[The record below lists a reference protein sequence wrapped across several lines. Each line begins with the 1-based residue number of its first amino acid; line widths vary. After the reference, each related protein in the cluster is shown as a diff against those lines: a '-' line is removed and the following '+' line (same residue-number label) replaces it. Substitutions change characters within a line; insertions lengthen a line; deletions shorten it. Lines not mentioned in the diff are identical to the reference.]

1 MAIKMRVLY
10 ATNKKKMINI
20 ANYIKQKY
28 ELTQKSVD
36 CVPPAYSCER
46 EKLVIM
52 VVSATSS
59 MPNAFDLF
67 CKSLNKQNAY
77 NVAIISDGTPENTV
91 KIVDMIKGAGGN
103 VLDDILYINGGLPFK
118 FLKNVPAE
126 DMAKVN
132 EWSDRI
138 VASVSSNG

>member
-1 MAIKMRVLY
+1 MKMRVLT
-10 ATNKKKMINI
+10 ATNKGKLLSI
-20 ANYIKQKY
+20 ANSLAKKN
-28 ELTQKSVD
+28 D
-36 CVPPAYSCER
+36 CRIDTIPPAYSCER

-52 VVSATSS
+52 VISATAS

-77 NVAIISDGTPENTV
+77 KV
-91 KIVDMIKGAGGN
+91 VDMINNAGGN
-103 VLDDILYINGGLPFK
+103 VMDDILYVDGGLPFK
-118 FLKNVPAE
+118 FLKKVSDE

-138 VASVSSNG
+138 VAAVSSNAK